1 MKVGVV
7 CRKVY
12 DYIRYD
18 LREIAFPSSLPDPP
32 HIQNRPKLTWRDN
45 LFILKKATRL
55 YCASWVRDIGPDL
68 RPNDYTKDNEANGE
82 AKTTSSAPEKEPSVI
97 EDLAVAAR
105 GGMETL
111 RPALQRVY
119 LTRASAYRDALQS
132 FIQGHEHNPWSFAT
146 TSLLKSC
153 NPSERIF
160 SCCRLYVFYLLSAW
174 KLFKALFWPFNL
186 LLSPNRLKHWRVL
199 KELLKLKKEA
209 EFLEASFRAKAALLQ
224 QGEDES
230 SLQSSISEQKQYLKG
245 NGRKSADVRS
255 DRSKS
260 KFQGLWNFLVYSPT
274 MKHGPDVAVV
284 DASVCPPFTIC
295 LQAIIWFWKHYISQ
309 FEMPRQKVWSS
320 ILKLCS
326 STVCSSLLPYMVK
339 NVQDVLLGTQLLAID
354 VAASMGLLKRLLI
367 GDELTEKET
376 KTLRRTMMDLASVVP
391 IGVLMLLPVTAV
403 GHAAMLAAIQRYV
416 PALIPSTYGPERLD
430 LLRQLEK
437 VKEMETSEP
446 DANENGEAL
455 S

>member
-1 MKVGVV
+1 MKVRVV

-245 NGRKSADVRS
+245 NGRKSADVRL

-274 MKHGPDVAVV
+274 MKPGPDVAVV
-284 DASVCPPFTIC
+284 DASLFLLKCCIQREKLRHWQGDADIGQTTTSMGIGESESNE
-295 LQAIIWFWKHYISQ
+295 IRR
-309 FEMPRQKVWSS
+309 FELLRNELMELEKRVQK
-320 ILKLCS
+320 
-326 STVCSSLLPYMVK
+326 STDQYENEEDIKVTDDDANYH
-339 NVQDVLLGTQLLAID
+339 DE
-354 VAASMGLLKRLLI
+354 AASSQLI
-367 GDELTEKET
+367 H
-376 KTLRRTMMDLASVVP
+376 VP
-391 IGVLMLLPVTAV
+391 
-403 GHAAMLAAIQRYV
+403 R
-416 PALIPSTYGPERLD
+416 
-430 LLRQLEK
+430 
-437 VKEMETSEP
+437 
-446 DANENGEAL
+446 NENIIRKSIAKLKKKQGCVARD
-455 S
+455 SASRY